1 MIAIVDYKAGNSASV
16 KNVLEYLGFE
26 SVVTADHDVIKSAD
40 RVIFPGVGAADSA
53 MDSLKEGALDALLA
67 NVIAAGKPVL
77 AICIGCQVVLSTSEE
92 DGGVSCMDVIPGQAI
107 RFNSEPGLKIP
118 HMGWNQV
125 NRVNEHE
132 LWTDIKDGAEFY
144 FVHSYYPNPSEK
156 LTQFSKTTYGTQEF
170 CSAMIQG
177 SLLATQFHV
186 EKSGVVGLQLMK
198 NFCNWNPT
206 TGGAN

>member
-1 MIAIVDYKAGNSASV
+1 MIAIVDYKAGNSSSV
-16 KNVLEYLGFE
+16 SNVLDFLGYE
-26 SVVTADHDVIKSAD
+26 NCVTADRAVITGAE

-53 MDSLKEGALDALLA
+53 MESLKEAGLDTLLKE
-67 NVIAAGKPVL
+67 VIASGKPVL
-77 AICIGCQVVLSTSEE
+77 AICIGCQVVLGKSEE
-92 DGGVSCMDVIPGQAI
+92 NGGVTCMDVIPGQAV

-125 NRVNEHE
+125 NRVSDHE
-132 LWTDIKDGAEFY
+132 LWNDIKDGAEFY
-144 FVHSYYPNPSEK
+144 FVHSYYPSPSEAS
-156 LTQFSKTTYGTQEF
+156 TQFSKTTYGTQEF

-198 NFCNWNPT
+198 NFCNWKPSN
-206 TGGAN
+206 GGAH